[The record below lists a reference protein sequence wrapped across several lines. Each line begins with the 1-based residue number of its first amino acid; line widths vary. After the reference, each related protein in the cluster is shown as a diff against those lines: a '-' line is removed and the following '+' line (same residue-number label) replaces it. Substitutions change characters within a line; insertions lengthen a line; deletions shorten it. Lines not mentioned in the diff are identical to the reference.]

1 MRASRWL
8 GGAVGLA
15 CLTLTVVLFVGCGP
29 SKPAAPPPQTTA
41 PAAEAATAPPQPLS
55 APAPPPPEPVREKA
69 AVGAGAQG
77 HGYGTG
83 PIATP
88 LATMYRIKENL
99 AYNIEVRHALDLFK
113 ATEDRLPKSHEEFME
128 RIIKENHIKLPP
140 LPEGERYVYDVKQGE
155 LMIEKPR

>member
-1 MRASRWL
+1 
-8 GGAVGLA
+8 
-15 CLTLTVVLFVGCGP
+15 
-29 SKPAAPPPQTTA
+29 
-41 PAAEAATAPPQPLS
+41 
-55 APAPPPPEPVREKA
+55 
-69 AVGAGAQG
+69 
-77 HGYGTG
+77 
-83 PIATP
+83 
-88 LATMYRIKENL
+88 MYRIKENL